1 MSTIFLCSVAGS
13 PGVTTTAVGLAEV
26 WPRPVIV
33 VEADP
38 SKPSS
43 IIPGYMQ
50 GQLDNTRGLL
60 QLAVQAQ
67 RHGLTNEAL
76 WDQLVPLAVDL
87 EKADPAAGKYLLS
100 AIPNVVAAQNMTGL
114 WSDLALI
121 LSAQADSGVDV
132 IIDGGRY
139 TPGDG
144 RTPLLQMAD
153 AALVL
158 ARPVL
163 PDLAALVAPLAS
175 IREVLARV
183 GHEDYLGLVLLKS
196 VAGNYGAGDIE
207 KNLNIPAIGKIAW
220 DPNNAAVFS
229 QGLPRPRAFKRSEIL
244 SGLTALAAAADA
256 QIRDR
261 AQRLGSRPVHI
272 QEESR
277 P

>member
-1 MSTIFLCSVAGS
+1 MATIFLCSVAGS
-13 PGVTTTAVGLAEV
+13 PGVTTTVVGLAEV

-33 VEADP
+33 VEADS

-50 GQLDNTRGLL
+50 GQLDNSRGLL
-60 QLAVQAQ
+60 QLAVQTQ

-76 WDQLVPLAVDL
+76 WDQLVPLAADL
-87 EKADPAAGKYLLS
+87 QKADLASGKYLLS
-100 AIPNVVAAQNMTGL
+100 AISNTVAAQNMTGL
-114 WSDLALI
+114 WSDLAVV

-175 IREVLARV
+175 IREVLSRV
-183 GHEDYLGLVLLKS
+183 GHEDYLGLVLMKS
-196 VAGNYGAGDIE
+196 VAGNYGVGDIE
-207 KNLNIPAIGKIAW
+207 KNLNTPAVGRIGW
-220 DPNNAAVFS
+220 DPSNAAVFS
-229 QGLPRPRAFKRSEIL
+229 QGEPRPRTFKRSEIL

-256 QIRDR
+256 QIRER
-261 AQRLGSRPVHI
+261 AQRLGKRPVHI

>member
-1 MSTIFLCSVAGS
+1 MATIFLCSVAGS

-33 VEADP
+33 VEADS

-50 GQLDNTRGLL
+50 GQLDNSRGLL
-60 QLAVQAQ
+60 QLAVQTQ

-76 WDQLVPLAVDL
+76 WDQLVPLAADL
-87 EKADPAAGKYLLS
+87 QKADPASGKYLLS
-100 AIPNVVAAQNMTGL
+100 AISNTVAAQNMTGL
-114 WSDLALI
+114 WSDLAVV

-175 IREVLARV
+175 IREVLSRV
-183 GHEDYLGLVLLKS
+183 GHEDYLGLVLMKS

-207 KNLNIPAIGKIAW
+207 KNLNTPAVGRIGW
-220 DPNNAAVFS
+220 DPSNAAVFS
-229 QGLPRPRAFKRSEIL
+229 QGEPRPRTFKRSEIL

-256 QIRDR
+256 QIRER
-261 AQRLGSRPVHI
+261 AQRLGKRPVHI